1 MFQHSTFSS
10 IVIAAS
16 ICSIATVSSLTLAQG
31 AARAEPTEAVQS
43 ATIEIAYDPDTTA
56 EVTPTQRA
64 RAQTILD
71 ATYAAAASLL
81 PDLPDHVNVTVALLD
96 RDLRSVGDVTGRADA
111 PGAITIQIS
120 SQAEGGIDGAIE
132 QGLEKTF
139 AHELHHLA
147 RGWTIEGN
155 RFGPGIS
162 IAAVNEGLA
171 VVFAE
176 ELTGQST
183 PGDTPPADDVA
194 EAWAAEILALPRYA
208 NYQTWMFDHPD
219 GRKAVGYRTGN
230 FIVRRAMANSGLDI
244 VELTEKSPDE
254 IWELAGF

>member
-16 ICSIATVSSLTLAQG
+16 ICSIATMSSLTLAQG

-43 ATIEIAYDPDTTA
+43 TTIEIAYDPDTTA

-71 ATYAAAASLL
+71 ATYAAAATLL
-81 PDLPDHVNVTVALLD
+81 SDLPDHVNVTIALLD

-132 QGLEKTF
+132 HRALKRPSRTSSTTSHAAGPSR
-139 AHELHHLA
+139 AIDLA
-147 RGWTIEGN
+147 PA
-155 RFGPGIS
+155 FP
-162 IAAVNEGLA
+162 L
-171 VVFAE
+171 
-176 ELTGQST
+176 LLST
-183 PGDTPPADDVA
+183 
-194 EAWAAEILALPRYA
+194 
-208 NYQTWMFDHPD
+208 
-219 GRKAVGYRTGN
+219 KASRW
-230 FIVRRAMANSGLDI
+230 FSP
-244 VELTEKSPDE
+244 KS
-254 IWELAGF
+254 